1 MNWKQILNLASQ
13 VFGINNL
20 VFIWYLIE
28 IYLFF
33 RMGVEENI
41 ALTEVT
47 DENRETFV
55 EVIDKL
61 RTELGTCL
69 GDGLMQGMDVSC

>member
-1 MNWKQILNLASQ
+1 
-13 VFGINNL
+13 
-20 VFIWYLIE
+20 
-28 IYLFF
+28 
-33 RMGVEENI
+33 MGVEENI
-41 ALTEVT
+41 ALKEVT

>member
-1 MNWKQILNLASQ
+1 
-13 VFGINNL
+13 
-20 VFIWYLIE
+20 
-28 IYLFF
+28 
-33 RMGVEENI
+33 MGVEENI

-47 DENRETFV
+47 DEKRETFV

-61 RTELGTCL
+61 GTELGTCL